1 MGIKIGIIEDDL
13 ILRKNI
19 EAFFSI
25 TRDMG
30 ISFSV
35 NSIESFLAVS
45 QSLES
50 GSYLVLV
57 DIGLPG
63 VSGIEG
69 ISVVRKTIP
78 DAHIIMISGS
88 SSEES
93 IWQSVKAGANGYL
106 LKPLSLDKLAEQI
119 EIVKNNGALIS
130 PEVASILFSKISNTE
145 DDRVSSLRK
154 RLTKRELEVVDNLLK
169 GLSYKDIATLLF
181 ISYSTVNDH
190 IKKIYSKLDINS
202 KGELLALFIN

>member
-35 NSIESFLAVS
+35 NSIESFLEVS

-130 PEVASILFSKISNTE
+130 PEVASILFSKISNTD

-169 GLSYKDIATLLF
+169 GLSYKDIASLLF

-190 IKKIYSKLDINS
+190 IKKIYSKLEINS

>member
-25 TRDMG
+25 TRDME

-35 NSIESFLAVS
+35 NSIESFLAQS
-45 QSLES
+45 QSLEG

-169 GLSYKDIATLLF
+169 GLSYKDIANLLF

-190 IKKIYSKLDINS
+190 IKKIYSKLEINS

>member
-25 TRDMG
+25 TRDME

-35 NSIESFLAVS
+35 NSIENFLAIS
-45 QSLES
+45 NSLAF

-130 PEVASILFSKISNTE
+130 PEVASILFSKISHSEE
-145 DDRVSSLRK
+145 DKLTSLRK
-154 RLTKRELEVVDNLLK
+154 RLTKRELEVVDYLLK
-169 GLSYKDIATLLF
+169 GMSYKEIANKLF

-190 IKKIYSKLDINS
+190 VKKIYSKLEINS

>member
-35 NSIESFLAVS
+35 NSIESFLAQS

-63 VSGIEG
+63 ISGIEG

-130 PEVASILFSKISNTE
+130 PEVASILFSKISNNE

-169 GLSYKDIATLLF
+169 GLSYKDIANLLF

-190 IKKIYSKLDINS
+190 IKKIYSKLEINS